1 MCRMLAIK
9 RDGPEEVSLLLEA
22 LAKAAQHDVFDNMSS
37 HADGWGVYAI
47 GDQGALHYRSV
58 TPAWEDPTYALI
70 AKTAGSFKAL
80 IVHARMASR
89 GEPKGSPLFSQP
101 FLVQVNERYVALAHN
116 GSVNKARLAEWLGF
130 RVDLSYVTDSELLA
144 LAASKVD
151 FSSAAELVERLREI
165 VMKANATKG
174 ALNLLAMV
182 VDPRSASVSL
192 ACLEEHPRVNEKYY
206 AMFSFSRGYFKA
218 FMSSTVAYY
227 AGLIKSDLSVDSDYV
242 NRCTPGEVVEA

>member
-1 MCRMLAIK
+1 LCRMLAIK
-9 RDGPEEVSLLLEA
+9 RSGSEGVSSLLEA
-22 LAKAAQHDVFDNMSS
+22 LAKAAHHDVFDNMSS
-37 HADGWGVYAI
+37 HADGWGLYAI

-58 TPAWEDPTYALI
+58 TSMWEDLTYALV
-70 AKTAGSFKAL
+70 AKAADSFKAM
-80 IVHARMASR
+80 IAHARMASR

-101 FLVQVNERYVALAHN
+101 FLVQVNERSVVLAHN
-116 GSVNKARLAEWLGF
+116 GSVNKVRLAEWLGF
-130 RVDLSYVTDSELLA
+130 RADLGYVTDSELLA

-151 FSSAAELVERLREI
+151 FSIAAELVERLREI
-165 VMKANATKG
+165 VMKANAAKG

-182 VDPRSASVSL
+182 VDPRSASASL
-192 ACLEEHPRVNEKYY
+192 ACLEEHPRVNEEYY
-206 AMFSFSRGYFKA
+206 AMFFFSRGSFKA

>member
-1 MCRMLAIK
+1 
-9 RDGPEEVSLLLEA
+9 
-22 LAKAAQHDVFDNMSS
+22 
-37 HADGWGVYAI
+37 
-47 GDQGALHYRSV
+47 
-58 TPAWEDPTYALI
+58 
-70 AKTAGSFKAL
+70 
-80 IVHARMASR
+80 
-89 GEPKGSPLFSQP
+89 
-101 FLVQVNERYVALAHN
+101 VQVNERHVALAHN

-165 VMKANATKG
+165 VMKANAAKG

-192 ACLEEHPRVNEKYY
+192 ACLEEHPHVNEKYY
-206 AMFSFSRGYFKA
+206 AMFSFSRGNFKA

-227 AGLIKSDLSVDSDYV
+227 AGLVKSDLSISSGYV
-242 NRCTPGEVVEA
+242 NRCPLGEVVELLG